1 MSLVKV
7 IEVLA
12 EGNSVE
18 NAIEN
23 ALDEAKETLHGI
35 KSIYVKDINALVEDN
50 NIVRYRLILNISF
63 LLDE

>member
-7 IEVLA
+7 IEVIA

-18 NAIEN
+18 NAVEN
-23 ALDEAKETLHGI
+23 ALKEASETLHGV
-35 KSIYVKDINALVEDN
+35 KSIYVKDIKAIVEDN
-50 NIVRYRLILNISF
+50 SIVKYRLFLKVSF

>member
-23 ALDEAKETLHGI
+23 ALNEAKETLHGI
-35 KSIYVKDINALVEDN
+35 KSIYVKDINVLVEDN

>member
-7 IEVLA
+7 IEVIA

-18 NAIEN
+18 NAVEN
-23 ALDEAKETLHGI
+23 ALKEASETLHGV
-35 KSIYVKDINALVEDN
+35 KSIYVKDIKVIVEDN
-50 NIVRYRLILNISF
+50 SIVKYRLFLKVSF